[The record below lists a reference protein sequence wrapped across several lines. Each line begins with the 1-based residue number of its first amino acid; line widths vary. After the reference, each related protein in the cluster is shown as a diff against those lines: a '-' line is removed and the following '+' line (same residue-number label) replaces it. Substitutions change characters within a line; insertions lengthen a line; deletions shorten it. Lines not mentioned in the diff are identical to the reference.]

1 MFVYD
6 YADVLLPR
14 PFALFRDSRFLHD
27 GITRQKSS
35 GEDESTTVE
44 LAGAPFVDCGVSR
57 AIRGATGRRRHCVHI

>member
-14 PFALFRDSRFLHD
+14 PLALFRDSRFLHD
-27 GITRQKSS
+27 WQYETESS

-44 LAGAPFVDCGVSR
+44 LAGAPFVVCGVSLP
-57 AIRGATGRRRHCVHI
+57 IRGATGRRRHCVHV